1 MESIKMLKTRGNIHV
16 LEEIDGERVELKST
30 IIGVDY
36 ENNRFLMY
44 NPIYKNRIYTL
55 SKDKTFVFRY
65 IDNKSGIYSFN
76 GKILNRI
83 KEKGLYILKVELLGN
98 LKKIQRREFFRID
111 LIKNVI
117 IKEPL
122 EEKYKES
129 LEMIELIGKIEFS
142 EKKYLLKDISGGGFG
157 FYSNDKF
164 AIGKIIVAKINLG
177 MGDIEIM
184 GKVVRTISIDIENKK
199 YLIGVQHLQL
209 TTNKRNL
216 IVNFIFERQRQ
227 MRQKGLI

>member
-1 MESIKMLKTRGNIHV
+1 MNTIKMLKPRGNIQII
-16 LEEIDGERVELKST
+16 EEVNGERVELKST
-30 IIGVDY
+30 IIGVDS
-36 ENNRFLMY
+36 ENNRLLIY

-55 SKDKTFVFRY
+55 SRDKIYNFRY
-65 IDNKSGIYSFN
+65 IDNKTGIYSFN

-83 KEKGLYILKVELLGN
+83 KEKGLYILKVELLGE

-111 LIKNVI
+111 VIKNII
-117 IKEPL
+117 IKEPY
-122 EEKYKES
+122 EEEYSES
-129 LEMIELIGKIEFS
+129 LKMIELIDKIKFS

-164 AIGKIIVAKINLG
+164 SIGKIIVSKLNLG
-177 MGDIEIM
+177 TEDIEIM
-184 GKVVRTISIDIENKK
+184 GKVVRVITMDGENKK

-209 TTNKRNL
+209 TTYKRNL
-216 IVNFIFERQRQ
+216 IINFIYEKQRQ